1 MKQNFKISLILF
13 LIIGLFPL
21 IGNGQTNSR
30 DSSVLKATSIAKRV
44 ISAMGGDE
52 NFEETNFI
60 GWTFFGSRKLLWDN
74 QNDRVRV
81 DYIKKELTIITSLN
95 SEETKLFMNGSEI
108 TDADS
113 LIKYSTRGKRI
124 WANDSYW
131 LLMPFKLLDEGV
143 NLKYVKDTL
152 LNTVKTSILEMTF
165 ENVGFTPENKY
176 WIYVDMNSYLI
187 TQWDFY
193 NTYTDITPEFSN
205 TWGDYKKY
213 DKLLISGDRGVEG
226 KLENIYVVDEMPS
239 AIFETK

>member
-1 MKQNFKISLILF
+1 MKNTFIKYLLILF
-13 LIIGLFPL
+13 CAGFIPL
-21 IGNGQTNSR
+21 AGNTQTIAHDTSA
-30 DSSVLKATSIAKRV
+30 LKVTSIAKRV

-60 GWTFFGSRKLLWDN
+60 GWTFFGSRKLIWDK

-81 DYIKKELTIITSLN
+81 DYLKKELTIITSLN
-95 SEETKLFMNGSEI
+95 SEETKLFINGSEI

-152 LNTVKTSILEMTF
+152 LNTVNTSILEMTF

-187 TQWDFY
+187 TQWDFFDK
-193 NTYTDITPEFSN
+193 YTDTIPEFSN

-226 KLENIYVVDEMPS
+226 KLEDIYVVDEMPA

>member
-1 MKQNFKISLILF
+1 MKYYLKIYFITF
-13 LIIGLFPL
+13 LIIGFIPL
-21 IGNGQTNSR
+21 AGNTQTISH
-30 DSSVLKATSIAKRV
+30 DTSELKATSIAKRM

-52 NFEETNFI
+52 NFEVTNFI
-60 GWTFFGSRKLLWDN
+60 GWTFFGIRKLIWDK

-81 DYIKKELTIITSLN
+81 DYLKKELTIITSLN
-95 SEETKLFMNGSEI
+95 SEKTKLFINGSEI

-143 NLKYVKDTL
+143 TLKYLKDTL
-152 LNTVKTSILEMTF
+152 LNNTNTSILEMTF
-165 ENVGFTPENKY
+165 DNVGFTPENKY

-187 TQWDFY
+187 TQWDFFDK
-193 NTYTDITPEFSN
+193 YTDTIPEFSN

-226 KLENIYVVDEMPS
+226 KLEDIYVVDEMPA

>member
-1 MKQNFKISLILF
+1 MLF
-13 LIIGLFPL
+13 LIIGLLPVMV
-21 IGNGQTNSR
+21 NGQTNSR

-60 GWTFFGSRKLLWDN
+60 GWTFFGSRKLIWDK

-81 DYIKKELTIITSLN
+81 DYLKKELTIMTSLN
-95 SEETKLFMNGSEI
+95 SEETKLFINGSEI

-152 LNTVKTSILEMTF
+152 INNVNTSILEMTF

-187 TQWDFY
+187 TQWDFFDK
-193 NTYTDITPEFSN
+193 YTDTIPEFSN
-205 TWGDYKKY
+205 TWSDYKKY

-226 KLENIYVVDEMPS
+226 KLENIYVVDEMPA